1 MGAQQ
6 RAAEN
11 NSAWRLYGPPS
22 TAQHRTDHA
31 QIPFGVGVRWS
42 GCGTGLSHGSAGT
55 QRFPQPHPPPAA
67 PRTQWGGSCCWKTSA
82 TGRKMGQRCRSVLYF
97 LSGGSAGDMD
107 GSLGGSQPRD
117 RRLNSPGEFCYAKL
131 GARRRTATPNPPPP
145 PKTPHPNQHSP
156 GPPRKGGSERGTNRT
171 QRAHSTPES
180 GRENRAPPG
189 PAEPPPPPR
198 TPEGQR

>member
-1 MGAQQ
+1 M
-6 RAAEN
+6 
-11 NSAWRLYGPPS
+11 PPQHS
-22 TAQHRTDHA
+22 TAPHRPRSDPIWGRRAMVGMWHRA
-31 QIPFGVGVRWS
+31 QPRQ
-42 GCGTGLSHGSAGT
+42 CGDTALPTTA
-55 QRFPQPHPPPAA
+55 PPPAA

>member
-22 TAQHRTDHA
+22 TAQHRTCSDPIWGRRAMVGMWHRA
-31 QIPFGVGVRWS
+31 QPRQ
-42 GCGTGLSHGSAGT
+42 CGDTALPTTA
-55 QRFPQPHPPPAA
+55 PPPAA
-67 PRTQWGGSCCWKTSA
+67 PRTRRGGSCCWKTSA

-97 LSGGSAGDMD
+97 LSGRSAGDMD
-107 GSLGGSQPRD
+107 GSLGVSQPRD

-131 GARRRTATPNPPPP
+131 GARRRTATPNPPPH
-145 PKTPHPNQHSP
+145 KTPHPNQHSP